1 MVTPV
6 YTAAA
11 ALAETAEHQDNG
23 MVWWVVGLLTFG
35 AIGLLGIV
43 LTLMT
48 LAERKRH
55 PHP

>member
-1 MVTPV
+1 MVT
-6 YTAAA
+6 YSAATL
-11 ALAETAEHQDNG
+11 LAETAEHHSEG
-23 MVWWVVGLLTFG
+23 MAPWLVAILTFG
-35 AIGLLGIV
+35 SILLLGVV